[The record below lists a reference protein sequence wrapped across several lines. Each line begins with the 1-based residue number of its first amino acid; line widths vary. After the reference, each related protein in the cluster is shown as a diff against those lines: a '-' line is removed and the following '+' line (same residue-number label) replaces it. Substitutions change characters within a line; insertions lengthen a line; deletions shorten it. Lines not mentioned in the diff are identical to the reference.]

1 MRKYILAPIAFFA
14 LFSCKKLEVVQDSV
28 SEVAELFA
36 SMEHKDRT
44 KTVLDDNNN
53 VLWSEDDQLVAFM
66 RTTQV
71 LKYKIKEESVGT
83 TSGGFSRVSDL

>member
-1 MRKYILAPIAFFA
+1 MRKYILVLIAFFA

-36 SMEHKDRT
+36 SMEHIDRI
-44 KTVLDDNNN
+44 KTVLDNNN

-66 RTTQV
+66 RTT
-71 LKYKIKEESVGT
+71 
-83 TSGGFSRVSDL
+83 